1 MTSRTIVVIHRL
13 AMVAE
18 GIAAALSRYPWIVPV
33 GVATDAVEGE
43 RLARLADA
51 VAIDPDLPGAGL
63 MVRRLSRD
71 GVRIVQLG
79 GDEEDGLRVT
89 LTSPITALVS
99 ALVPGGPANP
109 PLSPLTDREQEILEL
124 VAHGLAGKQVARHLG
139 ISPKTVE
146 KHKTRIYS
154 KLRVPNQAAAVR
166 WAVSGGL
173 IPSTRGVADGTG

>member
-33 GVATDAVEGE
+33 GVSTEAVEGE
-43 RLARLADA
+43 RLARLAEA
-51 VAIDPDLPGAGL
+51 VAIDPDVPGADL
-63 MVRRLSRD
+63 LARRLARA
-71 GVRIVQLG
+71 GVRVVQLG
-79 GDEEDGLRVT
+79 GDDVEGLAVS
-89 LTSPITALVS
+89 LDAPVASLVS
-99 ALVPGGPANP
+99 ALVPGGPAAP

-124 VAHGLAGKQVARHLG
+124 VAQGLAGKQVARHLG

-166 WAVSGGL
+166 WAVSSGL
-173 IPSTRGVADGTG
+173 IPSTPGVADGTG